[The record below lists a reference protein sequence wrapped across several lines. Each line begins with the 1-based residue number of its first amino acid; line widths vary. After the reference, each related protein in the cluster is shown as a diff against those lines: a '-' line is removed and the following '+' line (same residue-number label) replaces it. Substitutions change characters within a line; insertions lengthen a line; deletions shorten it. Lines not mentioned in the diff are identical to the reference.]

1 MKTFA
6 PKPVKVLP
14 ESPPSHS
21 HILVKKSKCG
31 SNYLKLHH
39 GTNST
44 TSLALWLIHE
54 PRHTFLFIPLE
65 PREDE
70 SGTVGQKENAVPL
83 DLNI

>member
-1 MKTFA
+1 VKTFA

-21 HILVKKSKCG
+21 ILVKKPKCG

-44 TSLALWLIHE
+44 TSLALWLMHK
-54 PRHTFLFIPLE
+54 PRYTFLFIPLE
-65 PREDE
+65 QREDE
-70 SGTVGQKENAVPL
+70 CGTLGQKGSAVPL